1 MSLVSI
7 EREDRVLHLTL
18 NRPDKRNA
26 LNWEMC
32 NNIVDAI
39 TCAQTDESI
48 GAILL
53 DGRGRVFCAGMDL
66 DEAVSPHGVESTAI
80 HEELFSLG
88 RKSKKP
94 IVACVCG
101 PAMGGGVGLVAQAH
115 VAIAAQGSL
124 FGLTEIRIGMWPF
137 VIYRSIEAT
146 VGARRALELSLTGRL
161 FSAQEALTWG
171 LIHQVAHAF
180 EVEDR
185 ASAVARDLSKM
196 SPTAIAL
203 GMEYVHGSR
212 CKTWTQ
218 AGDLASKL
226 RAKSMV
232 SPDLKEGVAAFH
244 QKREPHWPSMPS
256 PIRVAS
262 ATPMVRESEFDD
274 KPQIEGPE

>member
-1 MSLVSI
+1 MSFLLAQK
-7 EREDRVLHLTL
+7 EERVLHLTL
-18 NRPDKRNA
+18 NRPEKRNA
-26 LNWEMC
+26 MNAEMC
-32 NNIVDAI
+32 NFLVDSI
-39 TCAQTDESI
+39 SRAQSDESI

-53 DGRGRVFCAGMDL
+53 DAKGRVFCAGMDL
-66 DEAVSPHGVESTAI
+66 DEAISVQGVESTAI

-94 IVACVCG
+94 IVVCVNG

-137 VIYRSIEAT
+137 VVYRSIEAT

-161 FSAQEALTWG
+161 FSTHEALSWG

-185 ASAVARDLSKM
+185 ASAIARDISKA
-196 SPTAIAL
+196 SPVAVNL

-232 SPDLKEGVAAFH
+232 SADFKEGVAAFH
-244 QKREPHWPSMPS
+244 SKREPHWPSMP
-256 PIRVAS
+256 PATYTAPVAS
-262 ATPMVRESEFDD
+262 PLQEFEIDD